1 MHKSGRLWILL
12 LATLIAT
19 PAFAY
24 TIFLRDGS
32 QIQAKEKYV
41 VQGRMAIITQL
52 SGTKTSFPLEEIDVE
67 RTEEANQGG
76 LGTAILIQDGKATD
90 LGQATAPPPAR
101 PQLGDLI
108 QRGEA
113 GVAPAAEGAPAPGT
127 ARRPPGFDERTA
139 AAAAPQRAQ
148 FGDTA
153 IAATIRERA
162 ATQGLPVTVARG
174 SRPNRPLLVFETE
187 SEANVFRALLTASA
201 ALEDVRRAHGG
212 RVDAFEVL
220 CETSSGSAAGR
231 FTLSPAR
238 AADLLSGNAD
248 LARFYYEN
256 VEF

>member
-1 MHKSGRLWILL
+1 MRKSGRLWMFL
-12 LATLIAT
+12 LATLLAT

-24 TIFLRDGS
+24 TIYFKDGS

-52 SGTKTSFPLEEIDVE
+52 SGTRTSFPLAEIDVA

-90 LGQATAPPPAR
+90 LAKATPPPPAR

-108 QRGEA
+108 QRGAA
-113 GVAPAAEGAPAPGT
+113 GVAPAAGEAPATGA
-127 ARRPPGFDERTA
+127 ARRPPGFDDRA
-139 AAAAPQRAQ
+139 ASAATQRAQ

-153 IAATIRERA
+153 VAATIRERA

-201 ALEDVRRAHGG
+201 ALEDVRAAHGG
-212 RVDAFEVL
+212 RVDAFEIL

-231 FTLSPAR
+231 FTLTPAR
-238 AADLLSGNAD
+238 AAELLSGSAD
-248 LARFYYEN
+248 LARFYFEN